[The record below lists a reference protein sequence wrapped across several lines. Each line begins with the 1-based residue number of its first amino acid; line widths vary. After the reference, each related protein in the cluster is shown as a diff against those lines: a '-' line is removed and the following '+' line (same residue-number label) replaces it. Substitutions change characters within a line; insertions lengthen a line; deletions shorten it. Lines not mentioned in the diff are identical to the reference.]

1 MSFRKNC
8 VARKTVTAGHQQ
20 QMGLLLTCCTKQ
32 KPTIEEQYQ
41 SLVVTKPLPISLEK
55 VDLDSSDSVPLFES
69 AGSNGERLSD
79 EEQDSR
85 DSPDVNLY
93 AGNA

>member
-1 MSFRKNC
+1 
-8 VARKTVTAGHQQ
+8 
-20 QMGLLLTCCTKQ
+20 MGILLACCSKE
-32 KPTIEEQYQ
+32 KPTMEEQYQ

-69 AGSNGERLSD
+69 AGSNDGRLSD
-79 EEQDSR
+79 DEQNIH

-93 AGNA
+93 AGNL